1 MKTVSLIFLSLF
13 VFFLFPSFGQDDR
26 TDRLGIGVGP
36 AKMYGDNTGVH
47 SQFKFKVLPVISVDY
62 SKKLETHFDVKAT
75 AGWQLVNSGDFY
87 SMEQIDEIAEANLP
101 HAFRGNV
108 FFADVMPIYHINPNE
123 SGYLPSLIK
132 VYAGLGLGYFY
143 SQRTDER
150 LILGDPRRRTET
162 YPASDS
168 GVYIPVRICI
178 YKDLKSDADIGL
190 EATLMISPFSELDG
204 NDQQQ
209 KRFKSDML
217 MQFQFYY
224 RIFMGK

>member
-1 MKTVSLIFLSLF
+1 
-13 VFFLFPSFGQDDR
+13 
-26 TDRLGIGVGP
+26 
-36 AKMYGDNTGVH
+36 
-47 SQFKFKVLPVISVDY
+47 
-62 SKKLETHFDVKAT
+62 
-75 AGWQLVNSGDFY
+75 
-87 SMEQIDEIAEANLP
+87 
-101 HAFRGNV
+101 
-108 FFADVMPIYHINPNE
+108 
-123 SGYLPSLIK
+123 
-132 VYAGLGLGYFY
+132 LGYFY

-168 GVYIPVRICI
+168 GVYIPVRIGI
-178 YKDLKSDADIGL
+178 YKDLKSDADIGM